1 MDSKEIMERANAA
14 KAKASARMQEMLA
27 RTQAIQD
34 AADKRRTEAEEQE
47 AEREAE
53 RARHAQE
60 QEAAN
65 LQRQQEI
72 LAQMMGAEFAR
83 QSAETEAKIAA
94 EVQKQV
100 GEMAGLGAQELIGK
114 IYGDDMAMLAAA
126 FDTLEQWEGDTEDG
140 EEEEMTSEQLY
151 GFVEEKLA
159 EVARLEELS
168 PAPYEDSPAQWERF
182 GILLSGI
189 ISTLN
194 EHKLDELDVEEHIPV
209 MDQQIVSLVRNSWGI
224 TGREELLDTLYYL
237 AREGYRDRF
246 ERYASAVKAED
257 LFDEDMD
264 AEERE
269 GVARGWAFVSH
280 FQGKYGS
287 DFLLGW
293 DIGRAAMITRWGY
306 FIGWI
311 TRAEAVQLL
320 SDMAQVAANGLGGW
334 REFAQSYIF
343 GGAFWKEVCA
353 ADAGQYLTSLTDA
366 VRKLLGSGGD
376 GGQWRRCPWPKPARR

>member
-27 RTQAIQD
+27 RTQEIQD
-34 AADKRRTEAEEQE
+34 AAEKRRAEAKEQE

-53 RARHAQE
+53 RARRAQE

-65 LQRQQEI
+65 LQRQQEL
-72 LAQMMGAEFAR
+72 LAQVMGAEFAR

-159 EVARLEELS
+159 EVARLEEPS

-224 TGREELLDTLYYL
+224 TGREELPDTLY
-237 AREGYRDRF
+237 
-246 ERYASAVKAED
+246 
-257 LFDEDMD
+257 
-264 AEERE
+264 
-269 GVARGWAFVSH
+269 
-280 FQGKYGS
+280 
-287 DFLLGW
+287 
-293 DIGRAAMITRWGY
+293 
-306 FIGWI
+306 
-311 TRAEAVQLL
+311 
-320 SDMAQVAANGLGGW
+320 
-334 REFAQSYIF
+334 
-343 GGAFWKEVCA
+343 
-353 ADAGQYLTSLTDA
+353 
-366 VRKLLGSGGD
+366 
-376 GGQWRRCPWPKPARR
+376 